1 MLLIDFVHGSTVVD
15 CSCLRGVEL
24 LVHLRFHRSG
34 ACEHGAVLVY
44 DLLGLV
50 ALEVRVGLE
59 LPQPVVAA
67 VVCRGGAEGER
78 EEADPHFLS
87 RSDQAFASSCPCR
100 PGKPY
105 YFFAGNLYLA
115 ASRVDRPM
123 MWKLLLVSLAAARAL
138 PSSMAKAGPL
148 EPSLRA
154 LDDLEEDAQSVG
166 DLEATRGLEEGMP
179 QHRRKLHGKYGR
191 PQAARLPAVNR
202 ALRELQKDADE
213 VGGVVRKVGP
223 APCPPRRRLP
233 VAVPPA
239 CPPAFARR
247 HLPSWLPPPA
257 PIVLGSFRR
266 GPAAHFPA

>member
-1 MLLIDFVHGSTVVD
+1 
-15 CSCLRGVEL
+15 
-24 LVHLRFHRSG
+24 
-34 ACEHGAVLVY
+34 
-44 DLLGLV
+44 
-50 ALEVRVGLE
+50 
-59 LPQPVVAA
+59 
-67 VVCRGGAEGER
+67 
-78 EEADPHFLS
+78 
-87 RSDQAFASSCPCR
+87 
-100 PGKPY
+100 
-105 YFFAGNLYLA
+105 
-115 ASRVDRPM
+115 M